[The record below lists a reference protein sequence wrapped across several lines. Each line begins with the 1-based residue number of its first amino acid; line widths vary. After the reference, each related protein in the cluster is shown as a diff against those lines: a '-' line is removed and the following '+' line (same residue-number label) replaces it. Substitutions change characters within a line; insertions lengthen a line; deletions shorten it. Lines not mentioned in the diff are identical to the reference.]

1 MKRLLVCLAVAFT
14 FVLTSAA
21 QDASSSTAPQTSDK
35 APKGGHAAVKG
46 PQKSPGAVEGDQDV
60 RGVTGCVSK
69 DGDNYVLK
77 NAHYKDGFAI
87 HGNDDLAPHVGHTVR
102 LSGTWA
108 TPGKD
113 FNETKLKMVS
123 DNCNPKAAGAAGKHH
138 KQNAAGTATPP
149 Q

>member
-1 MKRLLVCLAVAFT
+1 MRFVLCLAVVFAFA
-14 FVLTSAA
+14 LTVAA
-21 QDASSSTAPQTSDK
+21 QDTSSAATQTSDQ
-35 APKGGHAAVKG
+35 APKGGHATVKG
-46 PQKSPGAVEGDQDV
+46 PQKSAGAVEGDQAV

-69 DGDNYVLK
+69 EGDNYVLT
-77 NAHYKDGFAI
+77 NGHYKNGFAV

-113 FNETKLKMVS
+113 FNETKLSMVS
-123 DNCNPKAAGAAGKHH
+123 DNCNPKASGAAGKNPD
-138 KQNAAGTATPP
+138 KNPAGTATPP

>member
-1 MKRLLVCLAVAFT
+1 MKRFALCFAVLFA
-14 FVLTSAA
+14 LSMMAAA
-21 QDASSSTAPQTSDK
+21 QDTSTQTSDQ

-46 PQKSPGAVEGDQDV
+46 PQKSPGAVEGDQAV
-60 RGVTGCVSK
+60 RALTGCVEKS
-69 DGDNYVLK
+69 GDNYMLQ
-77 NAHYKDGFAI
+77 NAKYKDGVAV
-87 HGNDDLAPHVGHTVR
+87 HGNDDLSGHVGHTVT

-123 DNCNPKAAGAAGKHH
+123 DTCNAKVAAGGKH
-138 KQNAAGTATPP
+138 KKSAAGTATPP